1 MGLVGV
7 STPRAEWGYNSARMI
22 TIHIHDAQGYR
33 KSDDITEVAGLL
45 ESGAKLWIDAG
56 GANAEIA
63 WFLGDVL
70 KLHPLAI
77 EDILQERMVPKVED
91 YGDYLYVVVHGVV
104 RDREDPEI
112 LETHEIDIVLT
123 ERWIFTQHHGGSRS
137 VEAVEQELVRNPRLL
152 DRGPGFI
159 AHAVLDHLVD
169 YYTPVVDAFDED
181 VDEVEALVVE
191 HPRSEVLSR
200 IFRLK
205 RSLQRLRRVA
215 VYQREVLKRLSRGEF
230 ELIPEKALPFYRDV
244 YDHFVRVA
252 DLTDS
257 YRELLSGALDAY
269 LSVVSN
275 RTNDIMKALTLVAT
289 VMLPVTFI
297 AGVYGMN
304 FEHMPELKWR
314 YGYQFALGLMG
325 AVAGGMLIWFRRR
338 KWI

>member
-1 MGLVGV
+1 
-7 STPRAEWGYNSARMI
+7 MI
-22 TIHIHDAQGYR
+22 TVHVFDAKGYR
-33 KSDDITEVAGLL
+33 KSEDLGELPGLI
-45 ESGAKLWIDAG
+45 ESGAKLWIDAS
-56 GANAEIA
+56 GAHPEVARLLTDE
-63 WFLGDVL
+63 LR
-70 KLHPLAI
+70 LHPLAV
-77 EDILQERMVPKVED
+77 EDILQERMVPKAED
-91 YGDYLYVVVHGVV
+91 YGTYLYVVVHGIV
-104 RDREDPEI
+104 RDRTDPEL

-123 ERWIFTQHHGGSRS
+123 EHWLFTQHHGSSRS
-137 VEAVEQELVRNPRLL
+137 IEAVEQELTRNPRLL
-152 DRGPGFI
+152 ERGPGFV

-169 YYTPVVDAFDED
+169 YYLPVVDAFDED
-181 VDEVEALVVE
+181 IDEVEALVIE
-191 HPRSEVLSR
+191 HPRSDVLQR

-205 RSLQRLRRVA
+205 RSLQRLRRIA

-230 ELIPEKALPFYRDV
+230 EMIPEKALPFYRDV

-304 FEHMPELKWR
+304 FENMPEIKWR
-314 YGYQFALGLMG
+314 YGYLFALGLMG
-325 AVAGGMLIWFRRR
+325 AVVAAMMFWFKRR

>member
-1 MGLVGV
+1 
-7 STPRAEWGYNSARMI
+7 MI
-22 TIHIHDAQGYR
+22 TIHVHDSQGYR
-33 KSDDITEVAGLL
+33 RSENIAEVPELL
-45 ESGAKLWIDAG
+45 ESGAKLWIDAS
-56 GANAEIA
+56 GANPEVAH
-63 WFLGDVL
+63 FLTDVL
-70 KLHPLAI
+70 KLHPLAV
-77 EDILQERMVPKVED
+77 EDILQERMVPKAED
-91 YGDYLYVVVHGVV
+91 YGTYLYVVVHGIV
-104 RDREDPEI
+104 RDRADPEV

-123 ERWIFTQHHGGSRS
+123 EQWLFTQHNGTSRS
-137 VEAVEQELVRNPRLL
+137 IEAVEQEMERNPRLL
-152 DRGPGFI
+152 DRGPGFV

-169 YYTPVVDAFDED
+169 YYMPVVDAFDED
-181 VDEVEALVVE
+181 VDEVEALVIE
-191 HPRSEVLSR
+191 HPKSEVLTR

-205 RSLQRLRRVA
+205 RSLQRLRRIA

-230 ELIPEKALPFYRDV
+230 ELIPERALPFYRDV

-314 YGYQFALGLMG
+314 YGYLFALGLMG
-325 AVAGGMLIWFRRR
+325 GVAGGMMIWFRRR
-338 KWI
+338 RWI